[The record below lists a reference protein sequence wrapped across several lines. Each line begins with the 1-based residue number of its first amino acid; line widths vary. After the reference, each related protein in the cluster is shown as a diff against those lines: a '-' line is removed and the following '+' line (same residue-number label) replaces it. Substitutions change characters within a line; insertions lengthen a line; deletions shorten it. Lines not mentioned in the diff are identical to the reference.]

1 MIIKKI
7 FSKITTVV
15 VFRIGVDVLGFPI
28 SVKHTLHSVV
38 KERNVLTRYSYK

>member
-15 VFRIGVDVLGFPI
+15 VFNVGVDVLGFPI
-28 SVKHTLHSVV
+28 LVKHTLHKDV